1 MALINKLRNKM
12 GKILVGVIM
21 ITMLSFIL
29 TDLIGNSTLLGN
41 SGVPNLAEINGKT
54 ISNIRF
60 QEKVD
65 ELTYYFAVNTR
76 RNPSQEEGEQIKTQA
91 WNALIFEEIYQREFE
106 KLGIRVMDGELVDLV
121 QGNNISPQ
129 VIQFFSNPETGEFSK
144 NNIVS
149 FLSNLPQAPLEQQMS
164 WRSFEQGLI
173 KNRLAEKYNNL
184 LVTTN
189 YVNSYEAK
197 EEYISQ
203 SARLNFEY
211 AYVPFLSISDSSI
224 SISENE
230 LTNYITEHKYEF
242 QREESRGIKYVAFD
256 LIPSSEDSAI
266 VVAEVNELYRE
277 ISEVTDDSVYAK
289 TNSEDPL
296 PYITYTQDNLPDSLQ
311 GENEGYITTPKLVNG
326 AYEFYKLSKAE
337 EIENDSVVYKVA
349 KIRRE
354 FFVSDE
360 TDNIA
365 YRLAES
371 FASSVSNL
379 ESFEQKMTENNFSAF
394 SANEVEKN
402 ATNVGRFNRAR
413 ALVSWIFREGKVGKV
428 SNVISIDG
436 HYVVAVMTKIQEKGV
451 ADLNSVRNQVERK
464 VINLKKAEL
473 ISKKLNDIE
482 TDDLS
487 EMVNQY
493 GTEAKFGTS
502 EIRLSSNIISGEV
515 GTASAAIGLANAL
528 DEEEITQS
536 FNIPNGVIR
545 LKLISKNIPEEIDD
559 YSAYAGLVA
568 SKIQGTPILIA
579 DFPLSFFGIRML
591 KDVDETVK
599 KFGNIEDNRYKF
611 F

>member
-29 TDLIGNSTLLGN
+29 TSSIDNLPLLGN
-41 SGVPNLAEINGKT
+41 SGVPDLAEINGKT
-54 ISNIRF
+54 ISNIQF
-60 QEKVD
+60 QGKVD

-144 NNIVS
+144 NNIIS

-266 VVAEVNELYRE
+266 VAAEVNELYRE

-311 GENEGYITTPKLVNG
+311 GENVGYITTPKLVNG

-379 ESFEQKMTENNFSAF
+379 ESFEQKMTENDFSAF

-528 DEEEITQS
+528 DEEEITRS